1 MKLCSTP
8 LVFIALLLVVF
19 YAYTK
24 LFRSEG
30 AEDPNPLN
38 NAHVVRMDGYRKD
51 LDAAY
56 KNSQN

>member
-30 AEDPNPLN
+30 AEDPNPPQTNL
-38 NAHVVRMDGYRKD
+38 AARMEVYREK
-51 LDAAY
+51 LAADY
-56 KNSQN
+56 KNS